1 MCNCRISEF
10 GEKEVIN
17 LIDGARLGCVTDVL
31 FETDTGKIVAIIVPA
46 RKDSFFDRGREY
58 EIPWCDIER
67 VGYDF
72 IFVRF
77 SPPLRPMPKKKGLFG

>member
-17 LIDGARLGCVTDVL
+17 LIDGARLGCVTDVM

-46 RKDSFFDRGREY
+46 RKDSFFDRGNEY

-67 VGYDF
+67 IGDDF

>member
-17 LIDGARLGCVTDVL
+17 LIDGARLGCVTDVM

-46 RKDSFFDRGREY
+46 RKDSFFDRGSEY

-67 VGYDF
+67 IGDDF

-77 SPPLRPMPKKKGLFG
+77 SPPLRPMPKKKGLFS